1 MFGLDR
7 RHRWASPIGEST
19 RDPDYYIPRCA
30 VCGIRGLRQMKE
42 GVTWMNI
49 AVRTFFE
56 PSPLWERLS
65 VRLATRP

>member
-30 VCGIRGLRQMKE
+30 VCGTLGLTQVKE
-42 GVTWMNI
+42 GTPLMNI
-49 AVRTFFE
+49 LVGNFFE
-56 PSPLWERLS
+56 PSPLWERL
-65 VRLATRP
+65 RNR